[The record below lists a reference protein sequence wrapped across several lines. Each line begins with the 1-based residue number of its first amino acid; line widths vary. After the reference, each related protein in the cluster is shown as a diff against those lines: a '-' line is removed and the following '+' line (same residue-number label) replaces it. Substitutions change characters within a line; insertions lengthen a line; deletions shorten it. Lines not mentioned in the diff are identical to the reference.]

1 MQKVLSNFKAKNLVF
16 SIKSL
21 FSRQNQTKEHVEEL
35 KEQTD
40 DHLRAINENTNEI
53 QSNYEYSIE
62 ISQKISKLAERI
74 DEISMVMGLNKDQK
88 TPEMPKLTTV
98 EKEIFLALY
107 TICEEQEYASYQ
119 EIADTVNLS
128 ETLVMNYLTILIEK
142 GVPIIKSYS
151 DDKTKLKLSSYFK
164 TMQTKNNILKIN
176 EDISEQIVLNNFLQK
191 R

>member
-1 MQKVLSNFKAKNLVF
+1 MKKLVF